1 MRPENLAALQQIIAD
16 EIATGELP
24 DRVAA
29 LNEIRALLH
38 AASPFAGEP
47 VDYVR
52 WELADHVQG
61 NTWNPN
67 VVAPPEMELLRL
79 SIDADGYTQPI
90 VAHQEGDH
98 LEVVDGFHRHRIGK
112 EYPAIGARVHGHLP
126 VVQIRTGREDTADR
140 MASTIRHNRARGKHT
155 VVAMQDIVV
164 ELRRRNWSNEKIGKQ
179 LGMESDEIL
188 RLCQLTGL
196 AELFADDDF
205 SASWDI
211 DDLSVSDEEALAE
224 IAALTEDA

>member
-1 MRPENLAALQQIIAD
+1 MRPENLAALQRIIDD
-16 EIATGELP
+16 EIATGDLV

-29 LNEIRALLH
+29 LNEARALLH

-52 WELADHVQG
+52 WVPNETVQG
-61 NTWNPN
+61 NAYNPN

-79 SIDADGYTQPI
+79 S
-90 VAHQEGDH
+90 
-98 LEVVDGFHRHRIGK
+98 
-112 EYPAIGARVHGHLP
+112 
-126 VVQIRTGREDTADR
+126 
-140 MASTIRHNRARGKHT
+140 
-155 VVAMQDIVV
+155 IVV

-179 LGMESDEIL
+179 LGMDADEVL
-188 RLCQLTGL
+188 RLCQMTGL

-224 IAALTEDA
+224 VAALTEGM